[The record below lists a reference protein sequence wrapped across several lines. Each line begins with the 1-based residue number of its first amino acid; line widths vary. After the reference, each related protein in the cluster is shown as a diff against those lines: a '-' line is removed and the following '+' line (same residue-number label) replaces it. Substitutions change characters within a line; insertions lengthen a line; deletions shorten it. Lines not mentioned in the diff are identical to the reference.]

1 MLFNSLEFLLFFPI
15 VYILYWF
22 VFNKNLRN
30 QNILIMVASYFS
42 MAGGAGNFISSFYF
56 HPAGLF
62 IRIRRCF
69 PEQEKARMFLWL
81 SVVNNLGI
89 LGYSNTI
96 TSLPLN
102 FSGHL
107 KRSVSTLTQPY

>member
-30 QNILIMVASYFS
+30 QNILIMVASYFLWLVELEILS
-42 MAGGAGNFISSFYF
+42 
-56 HPAGLF
+56 LF
-62 IRIRRCF
+62 LF
-69 PEQEKARMFLWL
+69 PPCWIIYTDSALLLNRKKARMFLWL

-89 LGYSNTI
+89 LGVFKYY
-96 TSLPLN
+96 N
-102 FSGHL
+102 FFAVEFQRAFG
-107 KRSVSTLTQPY
+107 KRSVSTPTQPY